1 MNTMPGVS
9 ARDMARKVKQFRLKR
24 GWSLERAAVELGVSL
39 RTLTAIESDPKRRF
53 RPLTLA
59 RIEMN
64 MEKAA

>member
-9 ARDMARKVKQFRLKR
+9 GREVARKVKEFRMTR
-24 GWSLERAAVELGVSL
+24 GWSRERAAVELGVSL
-39 RTLTAIESDPKRRF
+39 RTLVAIESDPKRRF

-59 RIEMN
+59 RIRMN